1 MIDIDDNGSS
11 LSLHEICER
20 CGVSA
25 ALLRDLVDL
34 GVVDQ
39 QQGRAEQWQFTVTQY
54 LRIRRAVTLHR
65 DLGINESGIA
75 LAMELLDEIA
85 RMKDEIQHLQRHIP
99 FDE

>member
-1 MIDIDDNGSS
+1 MTDIDDKNAFM
-11 LSLHEICER
+11 SLHEVCER
-20 CGVSA
+20 CGVSR
-25 ALLRDLVDL
+25 ALLQDLVEL

-39 QQGRAEQWQFTVTQY
+39 HQGRVEQGQFTVTQY

-75 LAMELLDEIA
+75 LAMDLLDEIA
-85 RMKDEIQHLQRHIP
+85 RMKNEIQHLQRHLP